1 MVTREEMKEALAE
14 RHGRKTQEIL
24 ARSGAAI
31 AGLGGLGS
39 NIAFSLARTGIGY
52 LHLIDFDRV
61 DITNLNRQQYFIHQ
75 IGMEK
80 TEALKEN
87 LLQINPYLEIRTD
100 CVKVEEGNIR
110 RLLAEDRYICEAFD
124 KAENKAMLVNGVLE
138 HFPEKYLVA
147 ASGMAGSMPA
157 ASEVEEVSSEVR
169 VLPGEEGVIMPI
181 DQGSLE
187 EMKTGSYKFAANISS
202 VDTKKRQ
209 MTLTVYGYDAY
220 RAEDVDALVE
230 LISEV
235 QSSTADAVRLGKEQ
249 VPIEIIKERFRQL
262 TQMHVAYILDS
273 LRTTTTQINNIKA
286 YLLTALYNAPTTMGF
301 FYSAQVQHDF
311 GRK

>member
-14 RHGRKTQEIL
+14 RHGRKAQEIL

-110 RLLAEDRYICEAFD
+110 ELLTEDRYICEAFD

-147 ASGMAGSMPA
+147 ASGMAGFGDSNRIRTRKVTDHFYLCGDET
-157 ASEVEEVSSEVR
+157 S
-169 VLPGEEGVIMPI
+169 
-181 DQGSLE
+181 
-187 EMKTGSYKFAANISS
+187 
-202 VDTKKRQ
+202 
-209 MTLTVYGYDAY
+209 DA
-220 RAEDVDALVE
+220 EKG
-230 LISEV
+230 IC
-235 QSSTADAVRLGKEQ
+235 
-249 VPIEIIKERFRQL
+249 
-262 TQMHVAYILDS
+262 
-273 LRTTTTQINNIKA
+273 
-286 YLLTALYNAPTTMGF
+286 LTAARAALCAAHQANMIV
-301 FYSAQVQHDF
+301 SLILENE
-311 GRK
+311 